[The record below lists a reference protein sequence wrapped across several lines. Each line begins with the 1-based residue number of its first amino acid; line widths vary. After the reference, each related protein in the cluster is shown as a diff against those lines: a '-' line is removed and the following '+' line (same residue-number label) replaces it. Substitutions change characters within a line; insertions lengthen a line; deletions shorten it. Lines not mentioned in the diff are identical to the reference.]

1 MSLIKPL
8 ENQSTRAP
16 KYDDRKNMSSISVKT
31 EPMENYNDDQIY
43 KQYKNNMHNTNNNKI
58 STFHAQNKRHEPENQ
73 VMELCIAVRCLY
85 FNSIFLFLHFNSS
98 LISFKINF
106 LNRIKSEDKDDW
118 IRDLKFTIQ
127 TTTSNSNKQNFTL
140 NITDNSDPLFLYLME
155 ISETEFH
162 SIKQEQSLLIEFQQ
176 FPSKFYEM
184 LEMSSI
190 NNQNSKFEEV
200 NLNFNKSLATNYVC
214 ILHYTNPTDALLII
228 QEITQFR
235 QLNHLILRVKAAGDQ
250 LLKKYLSGLA
260 KDFKSKYENLVKEN
274 SEISENYENC
284 SNNLKNCRD
293 ELLFINE
300 KK

>member
-1 MSLIKPL
+1 
-8 ENQSTRAP
+8 
-16 KYDDRKNMSSISVKT
+16 
-31 EPMENYNDDQIY
+31 
-43 KQYKNNMHNTNNNKI
+43 
-58 STFHAQNKRHEPENQ
+58 
-73 VMELCIAVRCLY
+73 
-85 FNSIFLFLHFNSS
+85 
-98 LISFKINF
+98 
-106 LNRIKSEDKDDW
+106 
-118 IRDLKFTIQ
+118 
-127 TTTSNSNKQNFTL
+127 
-140 NITDNSDPLFLYLME
+140 ME

-184 LEMSSI
+184 LEMSCFSP
-190 NNQNSKFEEV
+190 NPQNSKFDDI
-200 NLNFNKSLATNYVC
+200 NLNFNKSLSTNYVC

-235 QLNHLILRVKAAGDQ
+235 QLNHLILRVKVANDT

-260 KDFKSKYENLVKEN
+260 KDFKNKYENLVKEN
-274 SEISENYENC
+274 SELSENYENC

>member
-1 MSLIKPL
+1 M
-8 ENQSTRAP
+8 
-16 KYDDRKNMSSISVKT
+16 
-31 EPMENYNDDQIY
+31 
-43 KQYKNNMHNTNNNKI
+43 
-58 STFHAQNKRHEPENQ
+58 
-73 VMELCIAVRCLY
+73 
-85 FNSIFLFLHFNSS
+85 
-98 LISFKINF
+98 
-106 LNRIKSEDKDDW
+106 
-118 IRDLKFTIQ
+118 
-127 TTTSNSNKQNFTL
+127 

-190 NNQNSKFEEV
+190 IPNPQNSKFDDV
-200 NLNFNKSLATNYVC
+200 NLNFNKSIATNYVC
-214 ILHYTNPTDALLII
+214 ILHHTNPTDALLII

-235 QLNHLILRVKAAGDQ
+235 QLNHLILRVKAANDN

-260 KDFKSKYENLVKEN
+260 KDFKTKFENLVKEN
-274 SEISENYENC
+274 SELAENYENC